1 MARCHYVLCLLL
13 ASATLASVGATTQP
27 FKIGG
32 ILDSNQTREHFRNEL
47 ERIVTNGESGDSAS
61 VIKSLHEVSMI
72 LQSNPVTTATQVC
85 DAVIAQGVCTIVAAS
100 PSGGILSTVAISYI
114 GSFYQVPVICTH
126 SRDSAFSDQNIHGF
140 FLRTVPPLSHQAD
153 VWITL
158 LKHFNYNQVIF
169 MHSSDTNGRAIQ
181 SRFQYL
187 AHPSHDDDGIRLSL
201 VIEFNRG
208 QYAFVEELNIVKAQ
222 VVKVILLYADID
234 DAETIFHDASYL
246 NMTGPGY
253 VWLVTEQALG
263 AHFIPVG
270 VLGLQLKNARDSHA
284 HITDALQVTVQ
295 GIRQLYEQEEDIS
308 TPAISWN
315 EKESWDDTG
324 KKLYKSIRKQ
334 VLYNG
339 RTGKVG
345 FDSSGDRIFAE
356 YSVINVLEK
365 SRYPYALN
373 TFQTVGD
380 FSYDNVTDQMKL
392 SIENS
397 AIIWPG
403 KVKDVPLGFTLPTH
417 FKVMTLRELPFVYAE
432 AIDSLDQ
439 CREKDE
445 VLCPYFNRTTN
456 ETQLSCCW
464 GYCIDLL
471 LTLSAKNN
479 FTFEVEL
486 SSDGH
491 YGEYAVNEQG
501 KKEWNGMIGELVA
514 EENGIDMIVAPLTIN
529 PERSNAIA
537 FSKPFKYQGITILVK
552 RAPHEATLVSILQPF
567 RDTLWLMLL
576 ATVHVIAILMW
587 VLDRLSPVYKI
598 TGDDTDSLS
607 FTESFWFSW
616 AVILNSGLSEGTPR
630 CISGRILGI
639 IWGGFAMIIVAS
651 YTANL
656 AAFLVLETPATSIS
670 GINDPRLRNP
680 GENFTF
686 ATIKGSAV
694 NMFFQRKTEWSN
706 MYRVM
711 EMHNYDSV
719 DDALQAVR
727 DGTLQAFIWE
737 SSRLEYEA
745 AQDCDLLTVGE
756 LFGRSGY
763 GLGLKKG
770 SPWAEK
776 ITRDI
781 LDLHERGYMEE
792 LDKAWI
798 WASDVRCPGDLVG
811 GDYSKRLGLKNLEG
825 IFIMVA
831 GAVLS
836 GVVLVVAE
844 ITYNR
849 CHVAKKKKKKKEKK
863 SGDDSKK
870 SDESDGDDGGVAE
883 VSKSE
888 AEVNV
893 VNLLVAKGPQDET
906 GSKQG
911 TSSCAAPGKKHA
923 GHEKGTC
930 TSEDDTQKKFLDAS
944 KPNDRLLLHD
954 IENRLR
960 ESPNIPEEWKKRSPV
975 EWFQYYLDILRQ
987 DADISSCEKS
997 SEAVAIMEGF
1007 VDFVQEIG
1015 IKDFSELYSDD
1026 CDSDDSRESGSAK
1039 SVDVELQNKE
1049 SSTECAVHGTALEK
1063 FCVAPP
1069 SELELNSTGDTG
1081 RDQTLSV
1088 NAAQRSPHPPQ
1099 QTKNLPDVLDI
1110 SGKRRTDKN
1119 GEGFE

>member
-1 MARCHYVLCLLL
+1 MARCHVLYFL
-13 ASATLASVGATTQP
+13 ALATLARRLESVDTIQS

-32 ILDSNQTREHFRNEL
+32 ILDSNVTQEHFKSEL
-47 ERIVTNGESGDSAS
+47 KRIITSGGSAS
-61 VIKSLHEVSMI
+61 SVADLDEISMI

-85 DAVIAQGVCTIVAAS
+85 DAIISKQVSTIVAAS
-100 PSGGILSTVAISYI
+100 TSGGILSTVAVSYI

-126 SRDSAFSDQNIHGF
+126 SRDSAFSDTNIHGF
-140 FLRTVPPLSHQAD
+140 FLRTVPPFSHQAD

-158 LKHFNYNQVIF
+158 LKHFRYSQVIF
-169 MHSSDTNGRAIQ
+169 IHSSDTNGRAIY
-181 SRFQYL
+181 SRFQHL
-187 AHPSHDDDGIRLSL
+187 AQHSQDDEGIKLSL
-201 VIEFNRG
+201 VLEFNPG
-208 QYAFVEELNIVKAQ
+208 EYSFVEELNVVKAQ
-222 VVKVILLYADID
+222 VVKVILLYADIN
-234 DAETIFHDASYL
+234 DAETVFHDANYL

-253 VWLVTEQALG
+253 VWLVTEQALR
-263 AHFIPVG
+263 AHHIPVG
-270 VLGLQLKNARDSHA
+270 VLGLQLKKAKDSHP

-295 GIRQLYEQEEDIS
+295 GLRKLHEGEEGII

-315 EKESWDDTG
+315 EEESWDDTG
-324 KKLYKSIRKQ
+324 KKLYESIRKQ
-334 VLYNG
+334 ILYNG
-339 RTGKVG
+339 QTGKVG

-356 YSVINVLEK
+356 YSVINILEN
-365 SRYPYALN
+365 SRYLYGLN

-380 FSYDNVTDQMKL
+380 FSYDNGTDQMRL
-392 SIENS
+392 SIEDS
-397 AIIWPG
+397 TILWPG
-403 KVKDVPLGFTLPTH
+403 KVKEVPLGFTLPTH
-417 FKVMTLRELPFVYAE
+417 FKAMTLRELPFVYAE
-432 AIDSLDQ
+432 AIDSLDE
-439 CREKDE
+439 CKEKDE
-445 VLCPYFNRTTN
+445 VPCPYLNRTTN
-456 ETQLSCCW
+456 EIQLMCCW

-471 LTLSAKNN
+471 QTLSTRNN
-479 FTFEVEL
+479 FTFELEL
-486 SSDGH
+486 SPDGN

-501 KKEWNGMIGELVA
+501 KKEWNGMIGQLVS
-514 EENGIDMIVAPLTIN
+514 EEDGIDMIVAPLTIN
-529 PERSNAIA
+529 PERSNAIS

-552 RAPHEATLVSILQPF
+552 RVPREPTLVSILQPF

-576 ATVHVIAILMW
+576 ATVHVIALLMW
-587 VLDRLSPVYKI
+587 ILDRLSPVYKI

-607 FTESFWFSW
+607 FTEAFWFSW

-656 AAFLVLETPATSIS
+656 AAFLVLESPVTSIT

-686 ATIKGSAV
+686 ATIRGSAV
-694 NMFFQRKTEWSN
+694 NTFFQRKTEWSN

-711 EMHNYDSV
+711 EMNNYDSV

-792 LDKAWI
+792 LDKTWI
-798 WASDVRCPGDLVG
+798 WSSDVTCPGDVLS

-849 CHVAKKKKKKKEKK
+849 CHAGKEKKKKD
-863 SGDDSKK
+863 GDDSQKI
-870 SDESDGDDGGVAE
+870 DDNDGDEDAVG
-883 VSKSE
+883 SRKE

-893 VNLLVAKGPQDET
+893 MNLMTAKETEDES
-906 GSKQG
+906 GGGQG
-911 TSSCAAPGKKHA
+911 TSSYISPGKERE
-923 GHEKGTC
+923 GYEKGTPDKR
-930 TSEDDTQKKFLDAS
+930 EDSQKILDVCKS
-944 KPNDRLLLHD
+944 GEKVLLHD
-954 IENRLR
+954 IENRLKA
-960 ESPNIPEEWKKRSPV
+960 SSNIPEEWKKRSPL
-975 EWFQYYLDILRQ
+975 EWFQYYLDILRD
-987 DADISSCEKS
+987 DADINSSEKS
-997 SEAVAIMEGF
+997 AEAVAIMEGF
-1007 VDFVQEIG
+1007 VEFVQETG

-1026 CDSDDSRESGSAK
+1026 DETDEASENGSSNNGLNEGSRDLYPGCA
-1039 SVDVELQNKE
+1039 LQ
-1049 SSTECAVHGTALEK
+1049 GTAMEK
-1063 FCVAPP
+1063 FCVSPLN
-1069 SELELNSTGDTG
+1069 ELHLEGNSDVEQIVATN
-1081 RDQTLSV
+1081 S
-1088 NAAQRSPHPPQ
+1088 AQGSTFSQ

-1110 SGKRRTDKN
+1110 CNNRGTKKARK
-1119 GEGFE
+1119 